1 MPAGKGLARFSSA
14 LFTIVFTGTVFQT
27 KEQIDMEQILNSSAI
42 VDDSNHAARPL
53 CVDLDGTLIHSDLL
67 IESAL
72 ALVAANPL
80 MVFAML
86 AWLARGKAHLKQ
98 EIARRVNLS
107 AASLPYN
114 EPLLAWLRELKGTRP
129 LILCTASDI
138 ALARRVADHLQLFDE
153 VIASN
158 GTLNLSGSRK
168 AATLVQRFGEKGF
181 DYAGNASVDLKVWKH
196 SHHAIVTGYRQGLSS
211 AAAAHASVEREFIVK
226 CGGIRTWAKALRI
239 HQWAKNILVFLPLL
253 ASHRLLETSATLDS
267 LLAFL
272 CFGLCASSVYVTNDL
287 LDLESDRK
295 HHRKRHRPFASGALP
310 LHAGLIATV
319 VLLVVSFVLSW
330 FVSPTFSLVLAG
342 YYLLTTAYSLRLKRI
357 MMLDVVALAM
367 LYTTRIIA
375 GSAAIHSKA
384 SFWILA
390 FSMFM
395 FLSLAMV
402 KRYVELLTLQHSGQV
417 KTSGRGYDVDD
428 IPLIQSLG
436 GSSGYLA
443 VLVLALYID
452 STTSEAMYH
461 HPHRLWLLCPLL
473 LYWIS
478 RTWAVAHRGAMHDD
492 PVVFAMKDNA
502 SRLLMLAATVVV
514 VTAIL

>member
-1 MPAGKGLARFSSA
+1 MAEK
-14 LFTIVFTGTVFQT
+14 VGTEQFQ
-27 KEQIDMEQILNSSAI
+27 NSSVMAENS
-42 VDDSNHAARPL
+42 DCPARPL

-80 MVFAML
+80 MIFNMF
-86 AWLARGKAHLKQ
+86 AWLLRGKARLKQ
-98 EIARRVNLS
+98 EIARRVDLS

-114 EPLLAWLRELKGTRP
+114 EPLLAWLRELKNVRP

-138 ALARRVADHLQLFDE
+138 ALAQRVADHLQLFDE

-158 GTLNLSGSRK
+158 GMQNLSGSRK
-168 AATLVQRFGEKGF
+168 AATLVERFGEKGF
-181 DYAGNASVDLKVWKH
+181 DYAGNATVDLRVWKH
-196 SHHAIVTGYRQGLSS
+196 SHHAIVVGYRRGLSET
-211 AAAAHASVEREFIVK
+211 AAAHAPIEREFISK
-226 CGGIRTWAKALRI
+226 HGGIRTWAKALRI

-253 ASHRLLETSATLDS
+253 ASHRVLETSATLDS

-287 LDLESDRK
+287 LDLAADRN

-310 LHAGLIATV
+310 LHAGLIAAV
-319 VLLVVSFVLSW
+319 ALLIVSFATSW

-402 KRYVELLTLQHSGQV
+402 KRYVELLTLQRSGQV
-417 KTSGRGYDVDD
+417 KTSGRGYDVED

-452 STTSEAMYH
+452 STASEALYH

-492 PVVFAMKDNA
+492 PVVFAMKDKT
-502 SRLLMLAATVVV
+502 SRLLVLAATAVVA
-514 VTAIL
+514 TAIL